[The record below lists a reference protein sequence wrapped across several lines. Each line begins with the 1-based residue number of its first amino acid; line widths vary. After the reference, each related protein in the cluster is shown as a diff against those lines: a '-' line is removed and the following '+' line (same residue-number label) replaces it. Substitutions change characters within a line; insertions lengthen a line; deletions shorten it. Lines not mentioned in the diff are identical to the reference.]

1 MSSQTR
7 HQSLPFALLFFLA
20 FSFLK
25 PSQQNQS
32 FLAFLQ
38 GGLVNNIEHRVQ
50 EAQEY
55 VEQAKESVPKCK
67 KFKKT
72 SKRVRDEMHTFLGL
86 TCYLSSPL
94 STFSSPLLPTL
105 HRPHTPPHPPC
116 PAPSPPLQLAS
127 PRGR

>member
-1 MSSQTR
+1 MS
-7 HQSLPFALLFFLA
+7 LF
-20 FSFLK
+20 
-25 PSQQNQS
+25 
-32 FLAFLQ
+32 AFLQ

-72 SKRVRDEMHTFLGL
+72 SKRVRDELHTFLGL
-86 TCYLSSPL
+86 TCYLPPRSLP
-94 STFSSPLLPTL
+94 FLLPCFPL
-105 HRPHTPPHPPC
+105 CTPTPLY

>member
-7 HQSLPFALLFFLA
+7 HKSLSFTLLFFGIL
-20 FSFLK
+20 FLNHH
-25 PSQQNQS
+25 SRMS
-32 FLAFLQ
+32 LFTFLQ

-72 SKRVRDEMHTFLGL
+72 SKRVRDKMHTFLGL
-86 TCYLSSPL
+86 TCSLPPLFLFFSPA
-94 STFSSPLLPTL
+94 SHSAP
-105 HRPHTPPHPPC
+105 PHTPPHPPF